1 MTKIIFDSDGLIKLV
16 KAGCFRKLPDYFT
29 CLISNEV
36 YEETVLKGMERLYED
51 AFQIE
56 ELVKNKK
63 LKVEKVQNNNKAQ
76 SLLEDSKVGKGET
89 STLHLFY
96 NINAKAIISD
106 DRIFLKILHQNNI
119 PFIIPIDLIIRLYG
133 LKIISKKEAIDGL
146 IEIKPY
152 VNKNCYDNAKANLE
166 A

>member
-56 ELVKNKK
+56 ELVKKK
-63 LKVEKVQNNNKAQ
+63 MLKVENVKNNNKAQ
-76 SLLEDSKVGKGET
+76 SILENSKIGKGET
-89 STLHLFY
+89 STLHLFL
-96 NINAKAIISD
+96 NTNAKVIISD

-119 PFIIPIDLIIRLYG
+119 PFIIPIDLIIRLYE
-133 LKIISKKEAIDGL
+133 LKIISKEEATEGL

-152 VNKNCYDNAKANLE
+152 VSKNCYDKAKAILE

>member
-16 KAGCFRKLPDYFT
+16 KAGCFQKLPKHFT

-56 ELVKNKK
+56 ELVKKK
-63 LKVEKVQNNNKAQ
+63 MLKVEKVKNNKKAQ
-76 SLLEDSKVGKGET
+76 SILENSKVGKGET
-89 STLHLFY
+89 STLHLFF
-96 NINAKAIISD
+96 NINAEAIISD
-106 DRIFLKILHQNNI
+106 DRVFLKILHLNNI
-119 PFIIPIDLIIRLYG
+119 PFIIPIDLIIRLYE
-133 LKIISKKEAIDGL
+133 LKIISKEEAMDGL
-146 IEIKPY
+146 TEIKPY
-152 VNKNCYDNAKANLE
+152 VNKNCYNNAKANLE

>member
-56 ELVKNKK
+56 ELVKKK
-63 LKVEKVQNNNKAQ
+63 MLKVENVKINNKAQ
-76 SLLEDSKVGKGET
+76 SILENSKVGKGEI
-89 STLHLFY
+89 STLHLFF
-96 NINAKAIISD
+96 NTKAKAIISD

-119 PFIIPIDLIIRLYG
+119 PFIIPIDLIIRLYE
-133 LKIISKKEAIDGL
+133 LKIISKQEAIDGL

>member
-1 MTKIIFDSDGLIKLV
+1 
-16 KAGCFRKLPDYFT
+16 
-29 CLISNEV
+29 
-36 YEETVLKGMERLYED
+36 MERLYED

-56 ELVKNKK
+56 ELVKKKK

-76 SLLEDSKVGKGET
+76 SILVNSKVGKGET
-89 STLHLFY
+89 STLYLFY
-96 NINAKAIISD
+96 NINAEAIISD

-119 PFIIPIDLIIRLYG
+119 PFIIPIDLIIRLNE